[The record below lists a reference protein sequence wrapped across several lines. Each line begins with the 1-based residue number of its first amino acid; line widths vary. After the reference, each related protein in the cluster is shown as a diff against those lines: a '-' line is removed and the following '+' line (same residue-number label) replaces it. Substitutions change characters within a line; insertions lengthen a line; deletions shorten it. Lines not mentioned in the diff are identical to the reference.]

1 MADVIQLL
9 PDSVANQ
16 IAAGEVI
23 QRPASVVKE
32 LMENSVDAG
41 ATNIRVLVR
50 EAGKN
55 LVQVIDN
62 GCGMSETD
70 ARLSAERHATSK
82 IREAADLFAIRTM
95 GFRGEALASIA
106 AVAELEIQTRRPGDD
121 VGILVEIRGSGFV
134 RQEPSAC
141 QAGSRFT
148 VRNLFYNVPA
158 RRKFL
163 KTNSTEFKHIITEF
177 QRIALANPQIGF
189 SLNNEGTEILNLPA
203 AGYRQRIIHTFGKN
217 INQHLV
223 ELKTETSVVNVRG
236 YIAKPGY
243 AKKSPGEQFF
253 FINNRFMRHPW
264 MHKAVTRAFEKLIPA
279 DAIPSYF
286 IWFEAD
292 PASVDV
298 NIHPTKTEI
307 KFEDEKAVWQ
317 ILMASVREALGKY
330 NLVPSIDFNTEGRI
344 DIPAGRPS
352 ADTSPPEIRID
363 PDYNPFGRGSAG
375 TSRQG
380 SEGPLKSRVHN
391 WEELYRGFEE
401 GKTEHGQG
409 SITISGGQS
418 PGTGDDRQGEE
429 SQSGLPVLLQLK
441 GRFILSPVKSG
452 LMIIDQKRAH
462 ERILYEKFM
471 KIKKSGSVVAQQQ
484 LYPVTMEL
492 NASEYQLLKGLAP
505 DLAGFGFDIRD
516 FGRNTIVISGCPVDT
531 GGTDPAAMIADLLA
545 EAASSGD
552 SISQNKRESIAFNL
566 ARSSA
571 VNYGRHLTREE
582 MQEIVDKLFACET
595 PNYSPDGKPVVTIID
610 HNEIDRRF
618 RRP

>member
-1 MADVIQLL
+1 ML

-32 LMENSVDAG
+32 LLENSVDAG
-41 ATNIRVLVR
+41 STEISVYIR

-82 IREAADLFAIRTM
+82 IREAGDLFAIKTM

-106 AVAELEIQTRRPGDD
+106 AVAELEIQTRRSCDE
-121 VGILVEIRGSGFV
+121 VGTLIGIRGSGIV
-134 RQEPSAC
+134 KQEPSAC
-141 QAGSRFT
+141 QSGSRFT
-148 VRNLFYNVPA
+148 VRNLFFNVPA

-163 KTNSTEFKHIITEF
+163 KTNSTELKHIITEF
-177 QRIALANPQIGF
+177 QRVALANPQIEF
-189 SLNNEGTEILNLPA
+189 SLRNEGTEILRLPP
-203 AGYRQRIIHTFGKN
+203 AGKRQRIIHTFGKN

-223 ELKTETSVVNVRG
+223 EIKTETSVATVNG

-243 AKKSPGEQFF
+243 AKKSHGEQFF

-264 MHKAVTRAFEKLIPA
+264 MHKAVVKAYEKLIPP

-317 ILMASVREALGKY
+317 ILMASVRETLGKF
-330 NLVPSIDFNTEGRI
+330 NLVPSIDFDTDGRI
-344 DIPAGRPS
+344 DIPLTRPGS
-352 ADTSPPEIRID
+352 EPSPPEIKID
-363 PDYNPFGRGSAG
+363 HQYNPFDNVPGGQPRPAGQGKLRSRIGS
-375 TSRQG
+375 
-380 SEGPLKSRVHN
+380 
-391 WEELYRGFEE
+391 WEDLYRGFESE
-401 GKTEHGQG
+401 KAVNGPDPA
-409 SITISGGQS
+409 ITAAGS
-418 PGTGDDRQGEE
+418 PGSATGTDDPLEE
-429 SQSGLPVLLQLK
+429 GRDTAGPSLMQLK
-441 GRFILSPVKSG
+441 GRYILSPVKSG

-462 ERILYEKFM
+462 ERILYEKLLRT
-471 KIKKSGSVVAQQQ
+471 IKRGSPVAQQQ
-484 LYPVTMEL
+484 LYPVTIEL
-492 NASEYQLLKGLAP
+492 SPTDYQLLKELEP
-505 DLAGFGFDIRD
+505 DLAAFGFDIRD
-516 FGRNTIVISGCPVDT
+516 FGRNTILISGCPVEA
-531 GGTDPAAMIADLLA
+531 GGADPAGMIVDLLA
-545 EAASSGD
+545 AAGSQDSSL
-552 SISQNKRESIAFNL
+552 SESRNESIALNL

-571 VNYGRHLTREE
+571 INYGKQLDREE
-582 MQEIVDKLFACET
+582 MQEIVDKLFACDM
-595 PNYSPDGKPVVTIID
+595 PSYSPDGKPVISIINHD
-610 HNEIDRRF
+610 EIEKKFSR
-618 RRP
+618 